1 MRRVVITGVGCVTP
15 IGNNYGEV
23 KNSLFSGTSGV
34 EYYEPFGVNLA
45 RVTYDVDAELESTDL
60 SITDRFSRLAWTAY
74 KQARDDAGVEADGVM
89 LGVGYGG
96 GALALEQSYA
106 DLQRIKRTRPTALV
120 CSMPNNA
127 TNFIAHKE
135 KIKGPVF
142 TYSAACSSAS
152 VAMGEAY
159 RYVALGDADV
169 IATGGSESCLNELSV
184 ATWRAMNA
192 IAKDKDNPTKASRP
206 FSVDRS
212 GIVIAEGSA
221 VFVFEELEHALKRGA
236 KIYAEVL
243 GFGFSCSSESM
254 TKPNKEGEVLV
265 LEKVLKNIPKERVS
279 YINAHG
285 TSTPV
290 GDLIELESIKE
301 VFGNLTPT
309 IPVSSTKALH
319 GHTLGTAGAIE
330 TIACLATIECDRI
343 IPNWHLDNP
352 DPKIPEGLNLPTE
365 VADKEIDV
373 VLNSSFAFGGTNI
386 VLAFGKYK

>member
-1 MRRVVITGVGCVTP
+1 MKRRVVITGIGCVTP
-15 IGNNYGEV
+15 IGASYDEV
-23 KNSLFSGTSGV
+23 KKSLFNGESGV
-34 EYYEPFGVNLA
+34 EFYEPFGVNLA
-45 RVTYDVDAELESTDL
+45 RVKVDVDNLDSTDL
-60 SITDRFSRLAWTAY
+60 SVTDRFSRLAWAAY
-74 KQARDDAGVEADGVM
+74 QQAHKDSGTDVEGVM

-106 DLQRIKRTRPTALV
+106 DLLRVKRTRPTALV

-152 VAMGEAY
+152 VAIGEAY
-159 RYVALGDADV
+159 RYIALGEVDT
-169 IATGGSESCLNELSV
+169 IAAGGAESCLNELSV

-192 IAKDKDNPTKASRP
+192 IARNSEEPTKASKP
-206 FSVDRS
+206 FSADRS

-221 VFVFEELEHALKRGA
+221 VFILEELEHALQRGA
-236 KIYAEVL
+236 KIYAEIL

-254 TKPNKEGEVLV
+254 TKPNKEGEVMV
-265 LEKVLKNIPKERVS
+265 LEKVLKDIPKERVS

-290 GDLIELESIKE
+290 GDMIELESIKE
-301 VFGNLTPT
+301 VFGNLTP
-309 IPVSSTKALH
+309 PVSSTKALH
-319 GHTLGTAGAIE
+319 GHTLGAAGAIE
-330 TIACLATIECDRI
+330 TIACLATIECDTI
-343 IPNWHLDNP
+343 IPNWHLDKP
-352 DPKIPEGLNLPTE
+352 DANIPDGVYLPTE
-365 VADKEIDV
+365 KFEKEIDV